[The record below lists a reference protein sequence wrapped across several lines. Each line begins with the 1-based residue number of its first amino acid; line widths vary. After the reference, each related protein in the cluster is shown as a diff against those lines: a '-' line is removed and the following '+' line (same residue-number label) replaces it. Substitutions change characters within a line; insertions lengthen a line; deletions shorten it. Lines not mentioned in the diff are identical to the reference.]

1 MFHTLD
7 IVRPWLAVIASGI
20 SFGGPWNS
28 GVPPMSLNQIT
39 KLRVKLGDGHRPMGD
54 FRLAPTCCLPDHGV
68 VDEIKEDLNTCRI
81 WNE

>member
-1 MFHTLD
+1 
-7 IVRPWLAVIASGI
+7 
-20 SFGGPWNS
+20 
-28 GVPPMSLNQIT
+28 MSLNQIT